1 MLQFSV
7 ETARLKIGQLP
18 KEINEP
24 TSQTV
29 NQSVGQTVA
38 MFFWVS
44 RSSSYFG
51 RLVGRSVSQSVG
63 TLSFKKAANLRN
75 MTSTVQRK

>member
-24 TSQTV
+24 TSQI
-29 NQSVGQTVA
+29 
-38 MFFWVS
+38 
-44 RSSSYFG
+44 Y
-51 RLVGRSVSQSVG
+51 SQSVG
-63 TLSFKKAANLRN
+63 RSDGCIVVLGQLVLQLFWSVSRSVCQSVSRN
-75 MTSTVQRK
+75 S